1 MSFFSQNYKA
11 IAIQGLRNMENN
23 DFYRFF
29 FLQKWYDMFPW
40 IHKFEKQF
48 KTETYASRFVQE
60 LTFI

>member
-29 FLQKWYDMFPW
+29 FFAEMIRYVPLN
-40 IHKFEKQF
+40 
-48 KTETYASRFVQE
+48 T
-60 LTFI
+60 